1 MYILYIILL
10 IINILILCGFLFLVK
25 KKEKWMYVLCSST
38 IIAIIGYL
46 IISLSNSLCV
56 AIIGNDIAYFG
67 SVFLSLSMF
76 MIISKMCKIKIP
88 NKIVGVLIAS
98 AIVMFLIVATQGFL
112 PWYYKTIELVSDPLG
127 PKLVKTY
134 SFLYPVYIIY
144 VSFYMIGMI
153 ASVIHYSIHNKEEG
167 ASKYALF
174 MTIAVGLNIVVW
186 IGEKFI
192 PLNFEFLTIS
202 YIISEMMFLF
212 VYWLLQGYIQ
222 IKDIPKPKEEK
233 TRIIFVDSKEKAL
246 KLEKILLKLPDGT
259 NLSSRQMDILE
270 GILDGKSRKEIA
282 IDLCLSENTVKMHTT
297 SLFRILKVSS
307 REEIF
312 NMVNSD
318 DGKN

>member
-153 ASVIHYSIHNKEEG
+153 ASVIHYSIHNTEMTDDNLKTQFIPFCLLLFDKETVTLVMPG
-167 ASKYALF
+167 LC
-174 MTIAVGLNIVVW
+174 LNI
-186 IGEKFI
+186 
-192 PLNFEFLTIS
+192 
-202 YIISEMMFLF
+202 
-212 VYWLLQGYIQ
+212 
-222 IKDIPKPKEEK
+222 
-233 TRIIFVDSKEKAL
+233 
-246 KLEKILLKLPDGT
+246 
-259 NLSSRQMDILE
+259 
-270 GILDGKSRKEIA
+270 
-282 IDLCLSENTVKMHTT
+282 
-297 SLFRILKVSS
+297 
-307 REEIF
+307 
-312 NMVNSD
+312 
-318 DGKN
+318 